1 MASGPFIRSYPK
13 AVPVRVSRNMTNA
26 AVRLAVEPS
35 TGRNRHTA
43 VGLEEE
49 IHLLRTRLEQAA
61 SVEESLT
68 DPKVIEISKR
78 LDLLLNDYMYIRTRL

>member
-13 AVPVRVSRNMTNA
+13 AVPVRVSRNLTNKT
-26 AVRLAVEPS
+26 VRLAVESP
-35 TGRNRHTA
+35 TGYSRQSA

-78 LDLLLNDYMYIRTRL
+78 LDLLLNDYMFIRTRL

>member
-1 MASGPFIRSYPK
+1 MAPGSSFRSYSK
-13 AVPVRVSRNMTNA
+13 AVPVRVSRNLGNKP
-26 AVRLAVEPS
+26 VRLAARAPV
-35 TGRNRHTA
+35 GRFRPTA

-49 IHLLRTRLEQAA
+49 IYMLRTRLEQAA

-78 LDLLLNDYMYIRTRL
+78 LDLLLNDYMFIRTRL

>member
-1 MASGPFIRSYPK
+1 MASGPLFRSNPK
-13 AVPVRVSRNMTNA
+13 AVPVRVRRNMTNKT
-26 AVRLAVEPS
+26 VRMSVEARS
-35 TGRNRHTA
+35 GSRQQTEL
-43 VGLEEE
+43 GLEEE

-78 LDLLLNDYMYIRTRL
+78 LDLLLNDYMLIRTRL

>member
-13 AVPVRVSRNMTNA
+13 AVPVRVSRNMTNT

-35 TGRNRHTA
+35 SGRRHTA